1 MDFNLYSSF
10 DDLAPLASAWNDLVA
25 AGVTDAPFL
34 RYEYLATWWSTRGGG
49 EWPES
54 AKLALVIASENDQLR
69 GIAPL
74 FLNESAL
81 MLLGSIEISDYLD
94 LIVPSELIPVFISGL
109 LDWLDKAYPEPWS
122 LLDWYNLPEES
133 PTLAALKAESVK
145 RGWDYSK
152 DIYLPTPSI
161 SLPGDFEAYLES
173 LDKKQRHEVR
183 RKIRRAEES
192 GRGVR
197 WYIAEERESLDGEME
212 SFIQLMAH
220 APDKET
226 FLTPAMRV
234 QLKESAQA
242 AFDAGYLQLAF
253 LEVDGE
259 KACGYL
265 NFDYAN
271 RIWVYNSGLDRK
283 FMDISPGWVLLGY
296 LLQWAN
302 DHKRSEFDFMRGDEE
317 YKYRF
322 GAKNHHVM
330 HMQVKR

>member
-1 MDFNLYSSF
+1 MDFKLYSSF
-10 DDLAPLASAWNDLVA
+10 DDLVPLAPAWNDLVA
-25 AGVTDAPFL
+25 AGVTDTPFL
-34 RYEYLATWWSTRGGG
+34 RYEYLATWWSTLGGG

-54 AKLALVIASENDQLR
+54 AKLALVVASENGQLR

-74 FLNESAL
+74 FLNGSAL
-81 MLLGSIEISDYLD
+81 MLLGSVEISDYLD
-94 LIVPSELIPVFISGL
+94 LIVRPEVLPAFVTDL
-109 LDWLDKAYPEPWS
+109 LDWLDQSYPAAWS
-122 LLDWYNLPEES
+122 LLNWVNLPEAS
-133 PTLAALKAESVK
+133 PTLTALRAESVK
-145 RGWDYSK
+145 RGWGYSEE
-152 DIYLPTPSI
+152 IYLPAPSI
-161 SLPGDFEAYLES
+161 SLPGDFETYLES
-173 LDKKQRHEVR
+173 LDKKQRHEIR

-197 WYIAEERESLDGEME
+197 WYIVEDRETLDGEME
-212 SFIQLMAH
+212 AFIQLMAH

-226 FLTPAMRV
+226 FLTPAMRA
-234 QLKESAQA
+234 QLKESARA

-271 RIWVYNSGLDRK
+271 RIWVYNSGLDPK

-302 DHKRSEFDFMRGDEE
+302 DHKRSEFDFMRGDEA

-322 GAKNHHVM
+322 GAANHHVM
-330 HMQVKR
+330 HVQVKR